1 MLAGLPKTRVCKPA
15 ILISCQLTKS
25 DCVSWKL
32 IILNGILCHE
42 RDLKI
47 TKRSLSANP
56 ANIFER
62 FEARRQEDLNLR
74 PLA

>member
-1 MLAGLPKTRVCKPA
+1 MEFFVTNVCRKE
-15 ILISCQLTKS
+15 Q
-25 DCVSWKL
+25 
-32 IILNGILCHE
+32 
-42 RDLKI
+42 
-47 TKRSLSANP
+47 KRSLSANP

>member
-1 MLAGLPKTRVCKPA
+1 MLAGLLKTHVCKPV

-25 DCVSWKL
+25 DCL
-32 IILNGILCHE
+32 AGNDHLNGILCHE

-47 TKRSLSANP
+47 TKAFVSANP